1 MVNDLRSMIARAHLS
16 QRPSLWGRSLGS
28 IPKMTLGMELSLGLD
43 PKMTL
48 GMELSLGLGP
58 KMTLGMGLSL
68 G

>member
-16 QRPSLWGRSLGS
+16 QRPSLWGH
-28 IPKMTLGMELSLGLD
+28 SLGLG

-58 KMTLGMGLSL
+58 EMTLGMGLSL